1 MVSDVLSGARLH
13 GSQGGA
19 WGIMTSGASLSTFL
33 GEGPLFCETDEI
45 PKQGNR

>member
-19 WGIMTSGASLSTFL
+19 WGIMTSGASLSTL
-33 GEGPLFCETDEI
+33 EREEPVAG
-45 PKQGNR
+45 